1 MRRFLR
7 DDERIY
13 FEDIKAVVK
22 LENGQSHMIDYFKS
36 ESFRVSLNQYLL
48 RHPELRI
55 GVKYISVRISK
66 DKVLFYRP
74 NYSKKLGDKDDNRIF
89 RADSNVDGFGV
100 DGHSIY
106 SGHVEQCQ

>member
-13 FEDIKAVVK
+13 FEDIKEVVK

-48 RHPELRI
+48 KHPELR
-55 GVKYISVRISK
+55 VNAKYMSVRISK
-66 DKVLFYRP
+66 DKVLFYRTD
-74 NYSKKLGDKDDNRIF
+74 YSKKLGEQDDNRIPG
-89 RADSNVDGFGV
+89 ADSKVDGFGV
-100 DGHSIY
+100 DSHSIY